1 MDFAEVVR
9 QYIVAA
15 ILKGMLFSRHK
26 RLARHGKKRFILS
39 NLQLLAEIGAGQNG
53 INLFDRS
60 IMNIRIIAGWPIR
73 LGSLKALTA
82 NIGLKTV
89 RLLLKEMIIF

>member
-53 INLFDRS
+53 INLFDRRVAFH
-60 IMNIRIIAGWPIR
+60 IQQVIKRGMGQFIRRQREPR
-73 LGSLKALTA
+73 E
-82 NIGLKTV
+82 
-89 RLLLKEMIIF
+89 KERSR